1 MMVSWLFMLV
11 SATCVMP
18 KQLQSVHVAEA
29 VSGCDES
36 SHANHSQ
43 HAATP
48 EPDCTLKLCP
58 DSQSKL
64 PFTVKLD
71 QPQVP
76 LLLLCL
82 AWLTG
87 WLFDYRPNKIRLKRL
102 DIPPTQP
109 VPLYYRFCILLN

>member
-18 KQLQSVHVAEA
+18 KQLQSTHVAEA
-29 VSGCDES
+29 VSDCDES
-36 SHANHSQ
+36 SHINHNL
-43 HAATP
+43 HTATA

-58 DSQSKL
+58 DSQSNL

-76 LLLLCL
+76 LFLLCL
-82 AWLTG
+82 LWLSG
-87 WLFDYRPNKIRLKRL
+87 CLFTYRPIQSRLKRL
-102 DIPPTQP
+102 DIPLAKP
-109 VPLYYRFCILLN
+109 VPLFYRFCILLN